1 MYHTWA
7 FKNLQNHLNQSIQVA
22 KQNYV
27 NEIAQKL
34 GDSNTSRSAT
44 GHAWKH
50 FKREKISLYFFS
62 FHGIKYIA
70 DFHEKKK
77 LSRRKIFNCF
87 FADQCSP
94 ILNGTILPSEL
105 PLRTDNN
112 LSSCYFTKVDILRI
126 INNLDPNKAHGH
138 DKITIPMLKMC
149 VCVCVCVCV
158 CGGVASVPDVQYSA
172 MDVQSCAMTR
182 HHDEPLIYQY

>member
-1 MYHTWA
+1 MLTKLL
-7 FKNLQNHLNQSIQVA
+7 KNWVIQTLAEVLL
-22 KQNYV
+22 V
-27 NEIAQKL
+27 TLE
-34 GDSNTSRSAT
+34 NTV
-44 GHAWKH
+44 
-50 FKREKISLYFFS
+50 KREKISLYFFS

-149 VCVCVCVCV
+149 VYVCVCVCVCV
-158 CGGVASVPDVQYSA
+158 CGGVASVPDVQHSA

>member
-70 DFHEKKK
+70 DFHDKKK
-77 LSRRKIFNCF
+77 FSRRKIFNCF
-87 FADQCSP
+87 FCWPMFSNFKRNH
-94 ILNGTILPSEL
+94 LT
-105 PLRTDNN
+105 
-112 LSSCYFTKVDILRI
+112 FW
-126 INNLDPNKAHGH
+126 
-138 DKITIPMLKMC
+138 ITIT
-149 VCVCVCVCV
+149 
-158 CGGVASVPDVQYSA
+158 D
-172 MDVQSCAMTR
+172 R
-182 HHDEPLIYQY
+182 